1 MLTIRPEQLAVFA
14 EQQYVDDVARWF
26 PEQCAALGP
35 VATRTVIRG
44 GIERAASYGL
54 VDPPEVTIYLRLLFV
69 FGARFDEDERFPWAA
84 EVLRDESIEHPAFR
98 ARMLHEAA
106 VAYLREVADE

>member
-1 MLTIRPEQLAVFA
+1 MFTIRPEQLAALA
-14 EQQYVDDVARWF
+14 EQEYVDDVGRWF

-35 VATRTVIRG
+35 WETRSVIRA
-44 GIERAASYGL
+44 GIARAAAYGL
-54 VDPPEVTIYLRLLFV
+54 VDPPEVKVYLRLLFV

-98 ARMLHEAA
+98 ARQLHEAA
-106 VAYLREVADE
+106 VAYLREVAGE